1 MNCPLLEDYDYMNDA
16 ASKIPIWLAQGYKD
30 LSDDHVTW
38 ELNQLLFKSLW
49 KGEDKTTRLSVIHEY
64 EKGSLKMI
72 DLETMITSLKS
83 SMVKKNNYLA

>member
-1 MNCPLLEDYDYMNDA
+1 M
-16 ASKIPIWLAQGYKD
+16 
-30 LSDDHVTW
+30 SDDRVTW
-38 ELNQLLFKSLW
+38 ELNKLLFKSLW

-83 SMVKKNNYLA
+83 SMVKKNNYLV